1 MGGHPAVALLRV
13 TLLRVTLLAGIGLA
27 ACAAPVNDETVT
39 LTSDAFTD
47 GGAIPSENTCDGAD
61 VSPPL
66 AWSTGSEDVGA
77 YALVVRDPD
86 AGGFVH
92 WVLTDIPH
100 DVTALPEGRGD
111 SIGIPGQNDFGRVGW
126 GGPCPPSGEHRYE
139 FRIYALTAPLEL
151 DGAPT
156 ADEVDR
162 ALGANVMAE
171 GILTGVYTRS
181 R

>member
-1 MGGHPAVALLRV
+1 MGGRLVAALLAV
-13 TLLRVTLLAGIGLA
+13 MLLVGIGLA
-27 ACAAPVNDETVT
+27 SYATTVNDETVT
-39 LTSDAFTD
+39 LSSDAFAE
-47 GGAIPSENTCDGAD
+47 GGAIPARYTCDGDD

-66 AWSTGSEDVGA
+66 AWEATPDEVGA
-77 YALVVRDPD
+77 YTLVVRDPD

-100 DVTALPEGRGD
+100 DVNALPDGQGD
-111 SIGIPGQNDFGRVGW
+111 TIGIPGQNDFGRVGW

-139 FRIYALTAPLEL
+139 FRIYALAAPLEL

-162 ALGANVMAE
+162 ALGDKVMAE
-171 GILTGVYTRS
+171 GILSGVYTRN